1 MAYNKGWLVCC
12 ENQSTPGDLE
22 TSTMSHYKD
31 QYHNFNKENICG
43 SASQVFPFEE
53 GKKVEKINWDKEV
66 DFVFEEMK
74 KDQERGSSGDERGD
88 KEDNVYAY
96 P

>member
-1 MAYNKGWLVCC
+1 MMADNKGRLVCT
-12 ENQSTPGDLE
+12 ENQSTPGDTE
-22 TSTMSHYKD
+22 TSTMSHKN
-31 QYHNFNKENICG
+31 QHHNFDKENICG
-43 SASQVFPFEE
+43 SASPVFPFRERTKA
-53 GKKVEKINWDKEV
+53 GKINWDKEV

-74 KDQERGSSGDERGD
+74 KDQERGSSGDERRD